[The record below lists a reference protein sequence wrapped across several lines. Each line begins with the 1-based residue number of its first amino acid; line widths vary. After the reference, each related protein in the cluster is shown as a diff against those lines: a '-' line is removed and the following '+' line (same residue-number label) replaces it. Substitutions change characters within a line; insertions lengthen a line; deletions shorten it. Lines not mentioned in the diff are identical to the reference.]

1 MHTNSRQPVKIVQ
14 CQLDW
19 KFNFWSKNEEVWGT
33 YLRLFFQI
41 WQPTCQDHLVKPKYA
56 FSSRSKAQ
64 NSRKWPKTSFL
75 ALWIIQQG
83 ISVIFEWSSMGVMR
97 AHLSRSF
104 STIIICNLKS
114 IRCTKLKKMTKNL
127 IFGSLDHSKRHFLWC
142 LNDPAWR
149 IWQSTCHYH
158 LVESKYATWSV
169 SDAPNSRKWSKTSF
183 LAIWII
189 QKGIFCD
196 VWMIQHG
203 GHDSPLV
210 KII

>member
-1 MHTNSRQPVKIVQ
+1 MIVPDLVMMKSVVKHIF
-14 CQLDW
+14 LSW
-19 KFNFWSKNEEVWGT
+19 YT
-33 YLRLFFQI
+33 I
-41 WQPTCQDHLVKPKYA
+41 
-56 FSSRSKAQ
+56 SSRS
-64 NSRKWPKTSFL
+64 NWPNPRKCSKTSFL
-75 ALWIIQQG
+75 AHWIIQKG
-83 ISVIFEWSSMGVMR
+83 IFVIFEWPSMGVAT
-97 AHLSRSF
+97 AHLSASF
-104 STIIICNLKS
+104 SIIRICNLKS

-196 VWMIQHG
+196 FWMIQHG
-203 GHDSPLV
+203 QNYGQLMCTM
-210 KII
+210 